1 MTGITRRLRRA
12 VTALFADVRQQ
23 RHIEAYT
30 VFLAGLVVTV
40 LSLADAVSQRY
51 QLAALLLG
59 VNVLLFAS
67 RRADGE
73 QGPAL
78 DRTLRGREAFEPF
91 GALLPGVEDLR
102 IYGPTAAHVLLH
114 NADIRK
120 LVLAKRGSVRCVVLA
135 PDEAA
140 IAGAALQ
147 LDDSVDLAT
156 TLAHSVEILRRLARE
171 QPRFEFRRLPVNPGF
186 SLLIVNA
193 DRPDGYAI
201 VEFHGFQDDN
211 IADRMHLRI
220 SRHESP
226 RWMGY
231 WVERYDALWKAALP
245 DTQATPATPE
255 ASGASETPESS
266 GTPEAPDAPPTP
278 DAAS

>member
-1 MTGITRRLRRA
+1 MAGISRRLRRA
-12 VTALFADVRQQ
+12 ATSLFADVRRQ
-23 RHIEAYT
+23 RDIEAYT
-30 VFLAGLVVTV
+30 VFLVGLAVTA
-40 LSLADAVSQRY
+40 LSLADAVAPRY

-59 VNVLLFAS
+59 VNVLLFTS

-73 QGPAL
+73 HGPAL
-78 DRTLRGREAFEPF
+78 DRVLLGREAFEPF

-102 IYGPTAAHVLLH
+102 IYGPTAAHVLLN
-114 NADIRK
+114 NADIRR
-120 LVLAKRGSVRCVVLA
+120 LVLAKGGAVRCVVLA
-135 PDEAA
+135 PEEAA
-140 IAGAALQ
+140 VAGAALQ

-171 QPRFEFRRLPVNPGF
+171 QPGFEFRRLPVNPGF
-186 SLLIVNA
+186 SLLIVDA

-220 SRHESP
+220 CRRDSP
-226 RWMGY
+226 RWMDY

-245 DTQATPATPE
+245 D
-255 ASGASETPESS
+255 
-266 GTPEAPDAPPTP
+266 APDAPDSP
-278 DAAS
+278 DISSTSETSDASDGPEAPNAPDEAS

>member
-1 MTGITRRLRRA
+1 MTGISRRLRRA
-12 VTALFADVRQQ
+12 VTSFFADVRQQ
-23 RHIEAYT
+23 RNIEAYT
-30 VFLAGLVVTV
+30 VFVVGLAVAA
-40 LSLADAVSQRY
+40 LSLADAVALRY

-59 VNVLLFAS
+59 VNVLLFTS
-67 RRADGE
+67 RRASGE
-73 QGPAL
+73 QGPSL
-78 DRTLRGREAFEPF
+78 DRVLRGREVFQPF

-114 NADIRK
+114 NADLRR
-120 LVLAKRGSVRCVVLA
+120 LVLAKGGAVRCVVLA
-135 PDEAA
+135 PDAEAV
-140 IAGAALQ
+140 AGAALQ

-171 QPRFEFRRLPVNPGF
+171 HPRFEFRRLPVNPGF

-193 DRPDGYAI
+193 HRADGYAI

-226 RWMGY
+226 RWLEY
-231 WVERYDALWKAALP
+231 WVQRYDALWKAAR
-245 DTQATPATPE
+245 
-255 ASGASETPESS
+255 
-266 GTPEAPDAPPTP
+266 PDAPGE
-278 DAAS
+278 AS